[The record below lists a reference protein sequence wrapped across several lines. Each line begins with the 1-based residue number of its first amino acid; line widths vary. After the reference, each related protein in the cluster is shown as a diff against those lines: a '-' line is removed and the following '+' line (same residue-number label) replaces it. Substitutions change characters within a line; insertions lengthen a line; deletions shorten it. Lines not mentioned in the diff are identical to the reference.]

1 MVGIKLNFDFQSI
14 SFAGVTLI
22 LLLIMTFLP
31 GPLVGQGNAPIVL
44 GSIESEFEKKQ
55 VPVDL
60 GNTPPMISSIVGKA
74 IKIHGGLRMTS
85 PRESRFS
92 ATFMSKGQTLIEVSI
107 ASKFTKKLTSSYSC
121 DEANINLSIAKA
133 CDQLVREVLG
143 IPGFFGGKLCFL
155 SNLSGKKEIFVSD
168 ALMTTA
174 RPQTSFGKITFNPS
188 WDNQGQGIFFTSNRQ
203 VFNNV
208 FYLNLKNR
216 KLSTVANYRG
226 SNLRAVQNPRS
237 NQVAFI
243 LSSSGNPEIWLA
255 SSPTS
260 KPSRLT
266 RNRSNESGPSWS
278 SDGRR
283 LLVTSDNRGKPQIYE
298 VSVSSGKLTRI
309 PTNIS
314 SHCTEPTWNP
324 RQTTKFAFTAAV
336 GGGFQVCEYDFSS
349 RQTRILT
356 KGISHSMQPC
366 WASDGR
372 HLYFTER
379 STSGSTRIMI
389 LDTELQGAIPV
400 ALHGATFGDCS
411 QVSFYYPN

>member
-1 MVGIKLNFDFQSI
+1 MVGKKFCFDFKI
-14 SFAGVTLI
+14 SLI
-22 LLLIMTFLP
+22 TKASFYLFLLVAFLKC
-31 GPLVGQGNAPIVL
+31 PLLAQGNAEIVL
-44 GSIESEFEKKQ
+44 GSIESELKKKQ
-55 VPVDL
+55 VPIDL
-60 GNTPPMISSIVGKA
+60 GNTPKMISSIVGKA
-74 IKIHGGLRMTS
+74 IKIHGGLRLAS
-85 PRESRFS
+85 AKESRFS
-92 ATFMSKGQTLIEVSI
+92 ATFISRGQNEIQVSI
-107 ASKFTKKLTSSYSC
+107 ASGFPKKVSSTYRYNES
-121 DEANINLSIAKA
+121 NINLSIAKA
-133 CDQLVREVLG
+133 CDKLVWEVLG

-168 ALMTTA
+168 ALMTSA

-208 FYLNLKNR
+208 FYLNLGNR
-216 KLSTVANYRG
+216 KLSTIANYRG

-237 NQVAFI
+237 NQVALI
-243 LSSSGNPEIWLA
+243 LSTSGNPEVWLA

-283 LLVTSDNRGKPQIYE
+283 LLVTSDSRGKPQIYE
-298 VSVSSGKLTRI
+298 VSVSSGQLTRI

-324 RQTTKFAFTAAV
+324 RQTTKFAFTAAM

-349 RQTRILT
+349 RKTRVLT
-356 KGISHSMQPC
+356 KGNNHSMQPC
-366 WASDGR
+366 WAIDGR
-372 HLYFTER
+372 HIYFTER
-379 STSGSTRIMI
+379 SKTGGTKIMI
-389 LDTELQGAIPV
+389 LDTELEGSSPIP
-400 ALHGATFGDCS
+400 LHGATFGNCS

>member
-1 MVGIKLNFDFQSI
+1 MVGKKFSFNLQVSLI
-14 SFAGVTLI
+14 SKAS
-22 LLLIMTFLP
+22 LLFFWVVAFHEA
-31 GPLVGQGNAPIVL
+31 PLTAQGNAEIVL
-44 GSIESEFEKKQ
+44 GSIESELQKKQ

-60 GNTPPMISSIVGKA
+60 GNTPKMISSIVSKA
-74 IKIHGGLRMTS
+74 IKIHGGLRLASTK
-85 PRESRFS
+85 ESRFS
-92 ATFMSKGQTLIEVSI
+92 ATFNSSGQNVIQVSV
-107 ASKFTKKLTSSYSC
+107 ASGFPKKVITTYNYNES
-121 DEANINLSIAKA
+121 NINLSIAKA
-133 CDQLVREVLG
+133 FDKLVMEILG

-168 ALMTTA
+168 ALMTSA

-188 WDNQGQGIFFTSNRQ
+188 WDNRGQGIFFTSNRQ

-208 FYLNLKNR
+208 FYLNLENR
-216 KLSTVANYRG
+216 KLSTIANYRG

-237 NQVAFI
+237 NQIALI
-243 LSSSGNPEIWLA
+243 LSTSGNPEVWLA
-255 SSPTS
+255 SSPSS

-283 LLVTSDNRGKPQIYE
+283 LLVTSDSRGKPQIYE
-298 VSVSSGKLTRI
+298 VSVSSGQLTRI

-324 RQTTKFAFTAAV
+324 RHATKFAFTAAV

-349 RQTRILT
+349 RKTRILT
-356 KGISHSMQPC
+356 QGTSHSMQPC

-379 STSGSTRIMI
+379 TTSGSTKIMI
-389 LDTELQGAIPV
+389 LDTELEGSTPI
-400 ALHGATFGDCS
+400 ALHGATFGNCS
-411 QVSFYYPN
+411 QVNFYYPN

>member
-1 MVGIKLNFDFQSI
+1 MVGKKFCFDFQI
-14 SFAGVTLI
+14 SLITKASFCVLLFAFLI
-22 LLLIMTFLP
+22 CPLLA
-31 GPLVGQGNAPIVL
+31 QGNSGIVL
-44 GSIESEFEKKQ
+44 GLIESELKKKQ
-55 VPVDL
+55 VPIDL
-60 GNTPPMISSIVGKA
+60 GNTPKMISSIVGKA
-74 IKIHGGLRMTS
+74 IEIHGGLRLAS
-85 PRESRFS
+85 AKESRVS
-92 ATFMSKGQTLIEVSI
+92 ATFTSRGQNEIQVSI
-107 ASKFTKKLTSSYSC
+107 ASGFPKKVSSTYRYNES
-121 DEANINLSIAKA
+121 NINLSIAKA
-133 CDQLVREVLG
+133 CDKLVWEVLR
-143 IPGFFGGKLCFL
+143 IPGFFGGKLCYL

-168 ALMTTA
+168 ALMTSA

-208 FYLNLKNR
+208 FYLNLENR
-216 KLSTVANYRG
+216 KLSTIANYRG
-226 SNLRAVQNPRS
+226 SNLRAVQNPQS

-243 LSSSGNPEIWLA
+243 LSTSGNPEVWLA

-283 LLVTSDNRGKPQIYE
+283 LLVTSDSRGKPQIYE
-298 VSVSSGKLTRI
+298 VSVSSGQLTRI

-324 RQTTKFAFTAAV
+324 RHTTKFAFTAAI

-349 RQTRILT
+349 RKTRVLT
-356 KGISHSMQPC
+356 RGNSHSMQPC

-372 HLYFTER
+372 HLYLTER
-379 STSGSTRIMI
+379 SKTGGTRIMI
-389 LDTELQGAIPV
+389 LDTELEGSSPIP
-400 ALHGATFGDCS
+400 LHGANFGNCS

>member
-1 MVGIKLNFDFQSI
+1 MVGKKFCFNFKI
-14 SFAGVTLI
+14 SLI
-22 LLLIMTFLP
+22 TKASFYLFLLVAFLKC
-31 GPLVGQGNAPIVL
+31 PLLAQGNAEIVL
-44 GSIESEFEKKQ
+44 GSIESELKKKQ
-55 VPVDL
+55 VPIDL
-60 GNTPPMISSIVGKA
+60 GNTPKMISSIVGKA
-74 IKIHGGLRMTS
+74 IKIHGGLRLAS
-85 PRESRFS
+85 AKESRFS
-92 ATFMSKGQTLIEVSI
+92 ATFISRGQNEIQVSI
-107 ASKFTKKLTSSYSC
+107 ASGFPKKVSSTYRYNES
-121 DEANINLSIAKA
+121 NINLSIAKA
-133 CDQLVREVLG
+133 CDKLVWEVLG

-168 ALMTTA
+168 ALMTSA

-208 FYLNLKNR
+208 FYLNLGNR
-216 KLSTVANYRG
+216 KLSTIANYRG

-237 NQVAFI
+237 NQVALI
-243 LSSSGNPEIWLA
+243 LSTSGNPEVWLA

-283 LLVTSDNRGKPQIYE
+283 LLVTSDSRGKPQIYE
-298 VSVSSGKLTRI
+298 VSVSSGQLTRI

-324 RQTTKFAFTAAV
+324 RQTTKFAFTAAM

-349 RQTRILT
+349 RKTRVLT
-356 KGISHSMQPC
+356 KGNNHSMQPC
-366 WASDGR
+366 WAIDGR
-372 HLYFTER
+372 HIYFTER
-379 STSGSTRIMI
+379 SKTGGTKIMI
-389 LDTELQGAIPV
+389 LDTELEGSSPIP
-400 ALHGATFGDCS
+400 LHGATFGNCS